1 MIFIRFIVG
10 VIVMTLAAVALVG
23 IIFISSAFHEAA
35 GLFTA
40 LVVCYVVGWAVL
52 ERKIYDE

>member
-1 MIFIRFIVG
+1 MIIIRLIVG
-10 VIVMTLAAVALVG
+10 VVMMTLVAVALVG
-23 IIFISSAFHEAA
+23 ILFIASAYHEAA
-35 GLFTA
+35 GAFAA